1 MMERTQVKELVFG
14 SSSLL
19 FSAKCGIISLFI
31 SYFSPSSI
39 LAVYTQAAVI
49 FLGALFASSN
59 LPLLLALIV
68 SVIICNV
75 V

>member
-31 SYFSPSSI
+31 SCFSPYPI
-39 LAVYTQAAVI
+39 LAVYTHCHFPGCFVCFFKSAIAACPDCQCH
-49 FLGALFASSN
+49 N
-59 LPLLLALIV
+59 L
-68 SVIICNV
+68 
-75 V
+75 